1 MPTPAALDEYDE
13 PVVRII
19 TLNLEK
25 DGGEDHENGEH
36 PHRWRAAHEEL
47 LAPRRPDVILRQ
59 EATYSHLHDQRRLR
73 AAEGILGMRG
83 FLSPNGSGRNPTA
96 LFLRPETFPQAQRLE
111 QLRYWRTPPTIV
123 VTQLAEVPEVDVV
136 VTSWHA
142 AFNSPRGREREAE
155 ELTALAD
162 KMKKGTA
169 FIGGGDC
176 NEYPLAHGETVADID
191 WASPDITDRVHI
203 RHRTNAGPGGT
214 RVSCT
219 YLDDTL
225 MGCGLHDPARYAAH
239 ELGMADA
246 LDSTAGHAAEGQGGG
261 RRIDRIY
268 VDPRTVQAVLAV
280 RVLDTTG
287 LSDHH
292 AVEVVLSRRKLAEA
306 LRREF
311 ASLPPS
317 SALTHSANAGA
328 PSTTSPEGMTHA

>member
-1 MPTPAALDEYDE
+1 MPTSLNEFGE
-13 PVVRII
+13 PVVRVI
-19 TLNLEK
+19 TLNLER
-25 DGGEDHENGEH
+25 DGGEDGEDGEH

-47 LAPRRPDVILRQ
+47 LTPRRPDVILRQ
-59 EATYSHLHDQRRLR
+59 EATYSHLDDDRRLR
-73 AAEGILGMRG
+73 AAEDILGMKG

-96 LFLRPETFPQAQRLE
+96 LFLRRDTFPHARRLQ

-123 VTQLAEVPEVDVV
+123 VTQLAEAPDVDVV
-136 VTSWHA
+136 IASWHA

-155 ELTALAD
+155 ELSALAD
-162 KMKKGTA
+162 KMKKGAA

-176 NEYPLAHGETVADID
+176 NEYPLPHGEQVPHID
-191 WASPDITDRVHI
+191 WSSPAVTDLVHI
-203 RHRTNAGPGGT
+203 RHRTNAGPDGT

-225 MGCGLHDPARYAAH
+225 LGCGLHDPARHAAH
-239 ELGMADA
+239 EMGMAGA
-246 LDSTAGHAAEGQGGG
+246 LNPTAGHAADGQGGG

-268 VDPRTVQAVLAV
+268 LDPWLIQAVLAV
-280 RVLDTTG
+280 SVLDTTG

-311 ASLPPS
+311 APLAPS
-317 SALTHSANAGA
+317 SALIHSVDAGS
-328 PSTTSPEGMTHA
+328 PSTKSIEGTTR